1 MPLTY
6 DSLLDDERSFV
17 EERCAMFSKL
27 RGLISARLTAAGA
40 RQKRAHDQRMDL
52 LDIDLQPG
60 QLVVRKQR
68 RIGKLLPP
76 IEGPYIFEGYGNAD
90 ETTVLLRVPGKKHL

>member
-1 MPLTY
+1 
-6 DSLLDDERSFV
+6 
-17 EERCAMFSKL
+17 
-27 RGLISARLTAAGA
+27 
-40 RQKRAHDQRMDL
+40 MDL

-76 IEGPYIFEGYGNAD
+76 IEDPYTFEGYGSAD
-90 ETTVLLRVPGKKHL
+90 ETTVLLRVPGKKHLSKAHITQVRPLLDEDAFDQSAFEDIGDGTVTEGV